1 MRQHH
6 RHPRN

>member
-6 RHPRN
+6 RV